1 MRRVLYIVIMFS
13 MISCGTKY
21 DYLDTGVSNPY
32 FEGDMYEYLNSD
44 SYNWDSVV
52 LMIDRAGL
60 QQMFRTENITFMG
73 LTNHTIRQW
82 LIQGGKGYEY
92 GYRQIADIPV
102 NMCKAIIL
110 SHTIDGKHLRDD
122 IARVELNEKGE
133 YVGGGEK
140 FVTHY
145 GNTIWLW
152 TKQSP
157 YMGVDGLG
165 PVYLCMTNL
174 ATNTIA
180 SADIQPYNGVVH
192 SMEYSYKIDNIGHL
206 PYE

>member
-1 MRRVLYIVIMFS
+1 MNRVLFIALMFVVV
-13 MISCGTKY
+13 SCGTKY
-21 DYLDTGVSNPY
+21 DYEDTGVSNPY
-32 FEGDMYEYLNSD
+32 FKGDMYEYLNSD

-60 QQMFRTENITFMG
+60 EQLFRSEQITFMG

-82 LIQGGKGYEY
+82 LLQGGKGYEN
-92 GYRQIADIPV
+92 GYRQISDIPV
-102 NMCKAIIL
+102 ELCRAIVL
-110 SHTIDGKHLRDD
+110 SHVVDGKHLRYD

-133 YVGGGEK
+133 YIGGGK
-140 FVTHY
+140 KIKTRY

-152 TKQSP
+152 TKQSS
-157 YMGVDGLG
+157 YMGVEGLG

-192 SMEYSYKIDNIGHL
+192 SMEYSYKIDNIGKL
-206 PYE
+206 PY

>member
-1 MRRVLYIVIMFS
+1 MRRLLIILLFFVLIA
-13 MISCGTKY
+13 CGTKY
-21 DYLDTGVSNPY
+21 DYEDTGVSNPY
-32 FEGDMYEYLNSD
+32 FKGDMLEYLMSD

-52 LMIDRAGL
+52 LMINRAGL
-60 QQMFRTENITFMG
+60 DSIFRTENITFMG

-82 LIQGGKGYEY
+82 LIQGGKGYEA

-102 NMCKAIIL
+102 EMCRAIVL
-110 SHTIDGKHLRDD
+110 SHVFDGKYLRND

-133 YVGGGEK
+133 YVGGGNK
-140 FVTHY
+140 FVTRY

-152 TKQSP
+152 TKQSS
-157 YMGVDGLG
+157 YMGVAGLG
-165 PVYLCMTNL
+165 PVYLCMTNQ

-192 SMEYSYKIDNIGHL
+192 SLEYSYKIDNIGKL
-206 PYE
+206 PY